1 MLSFTQ
7 GTRLTRPL
15 PSDSQLSYRRATA
28 YREISNFLL
37 FGAALILSVHVV
49 DVVHAGGPNWPAL
62 AIRIVWAA
70 IVLGEAVLLRRA
82 PHKTLRVGAGVL
94 IFGSALLDLL
104 IVQVTGRSGSPLL
117 AYTFV
122 LAMTLPLIVFELFWV
137 GMAAAS
143 LLLVGTWAMMAADH
157 VPPVVLMAFFHAGSG
172 ALLTGGLLAR
182 AQIRARH
189 AEEDRH
195 VALDEA
201 FRENAERATELHTA
215 QRQLVRTAHS
225 SGMAEIAV
233 GVLHN
238 VGNVLTS
245 VNVSAEELHRLAQTS
260 ALGGFLQANDLL
272 TSQEGQLPA
281 FFSTDPR
288 SANLPRYYRGVAEA
302 LTRDLDRAQAESLRL
317 LEKTRLIRDTLR
329 ALQDYATDR
338 SDEVRRESFKAS
350 EVIDELFEI
359 QQANLDGHRI
369 VLHRKLDEDLPSLVS
384 DRRTVLHMLV
394 HLVKNAVQA
403 MSSTAEGSRI
413 LTVAV
418 RAEGRDEIEFRV
430 SDTGEGIP
438 TENLDRIFA
447 FGFTTRPDGNGLG
460 LHSCANDAH
469 RLGGRIRVQSQG
481 LGTGASFSLV
491 LPVNPDRVTSS

>member
-1 MLSFTQ
+1 
-7 GTRLTRPL
+7 LTRSL
-15 PSDSQLSYRRATA
+15 PSDAQLSYRRATA
-28 YREISNFLL
+28 YRESSNFLG
-37 FGAALILSVHVV
+37 FACALILVVHVV

-70 IVLGEAVLLRRA
+70 IALGEAVLLRRA
-82 PHKTLRVGAGVL
+82 SHKTLRIGAGVL
-94 IFGSALLDLL
+94 IFGSAVMDLL

-122 LAMTLPLIVFELFWV
+122 LAMTLPLMVFELFWV
-137 GMAAAS
+137 GMAAAVF
-143 LLLVGTWAMMAADH
+143 LLGGTWAMMAVDH
-157 VPPVVLMAFFHAGSG
+157 VPPVILMAFFHAGSG

-182 AQIRARH
+182 AQIRTRH
-189 AEEDRH
+189 AEEARH

-201 FRENAERATELHTA
+201 FRENAERTAELHTA

-245 VNVSAEELHRLAQTS
+245 VNVSAEELHRLTQSS

-288 SANLPRYYRGVAEA
+288 ATHLPRYYRGVAEA
-302 LTRDLDRAQAESLRL
+302 LTRDMDRAQAESLRL

-329 ALQDYATDR
+329 ALQDYATNR
-338 SDEVRRESFKAS
+338 SDEVLRESFKAS
-350 EVIDELFEI
+350 EIINEAIEI

-369 VLHRKLDEDLPSLVS
+369 VLRRQLDENLPPLVS
-384 DRRTVLHMLV
+384 DRRTVLHVLV

-403 MSSTAEGSRI
+403 MSSTPEGSRI

-418 RAEGRDEIEFRV
+418 RAEGWDEIEFRV
-430 SDTGEGIP
+430 SDTGVGIP
-438 TENLDRIFA
+438 PENLDRIFG

-460 LHSCANDAH
+460 LHSCAVDAR
-469 RLGGRIRVQSQG
+469 RLDGRIRVQSQG
-481 LGTGASFSLV
+481 LGTGASFSLA
-491 LPVNPDRVTSS
+491 LPVNADRGASS